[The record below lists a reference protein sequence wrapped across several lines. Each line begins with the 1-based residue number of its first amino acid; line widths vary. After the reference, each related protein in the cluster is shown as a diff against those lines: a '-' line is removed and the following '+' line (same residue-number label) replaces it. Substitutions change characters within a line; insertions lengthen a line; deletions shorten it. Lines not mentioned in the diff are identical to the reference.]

1 MSEFLVLDDRVLD
14 DSTSQGH
21 NIYQSLLPQKHCRI
35 CETCSITANSFQ
47 AKENLSS
54 SREIPSWRMT
64 DSCRCLNPF
73 LKSPQKE
80 IYCPGCQL
88 WVVQEQAIPD
98 LSSSQKAT
106 QSKVVTDATQI
117 GQRVDLENS
126 KEDKSQPKTNRT
138 NDNLGTKLQP
148 DNNRNTASNTVNA
161 QLKPN
166 QVSQNQLAGSQTT
179 QVSQSIMEAQ
189 NAVQVK
195 LDQVTISIS

>member
-1 MSEFLVLDDRVLD
+1 M
-14 DSTSQGH
+14 
-21 NIYQSLLPQKHCRI
+21 
-35 CETCSITANSFQ
+35 
-47 AKENLSS
+47 
-54 SREIPSWRMT
+54 
-64 DSCRCLNPF
+64 
-73 LKSPQKE
+73 KSPQKE

-88 WVVQEQAIPD
+88 WVVQEQAVSD
-98 LSSSQKAT
+98 LSNSKKAT
-106 QSKVVTDATQI
+106 QSTVVTDATQI
-117 GQRVDLENS
+117 GQRTDLENS
-126 KEDKSQPKTNRT
+126 KEEKRQPDTNRT